1 MRLFAPVFPPRRA
14 SFGRRQDHPAE
25 SPVVAGP
32 DAEARRLIERILRHA
47 GQRDGR

>member
-1 MRLFAPVFPPRRA
+1 MRLFAPVFPPRRP
-14 SFGRRQDHPAE
+14 SFGRRQDHAPEPPA
-25 SPVVAGP
+25 VAGP